1 MWYLWKASDVS
12 VESFK
17 NKGAAKKV
25 TKASRGKK
33 KAVKIDDEE

>member
-17 NKGAAKKV
+17 NEGAAKKV
-25 TKASRGKK
+25 VKASKGKK
-33 KAVKIDDEE
+33 KAAKAKE

>member
-17 NKGAAKKV
+17 NESASKKV
-25 TKASRGKK
+25 TKTSRGKK
-33 KAVKIDDEE
+33 KAVEDEE

>member
-17 NKGAAKKV
+17 DESAAKKV
-25 TKASRGKK
+25 AKASRGKK
-33 KAVKIDDEE
+33 KAVEAEE